1 LKKPIHISWGGWS
14 DALSGIAY
22 YYLEVFKLEPNTQND
37 LTELEP
43 LKPIYQFETNKT
55 SSINFPT
62 YHPPETGMYSILLQ
76 VSDKANNSKIARRL
90 VLYDNDS
97 SITLT
102 KPAFN
107 PYMPINVS
115 DIKIG
120 DGGMHVIT
128 AIPETGYIWQTSNEK
143 NKTRIVLNWKNHFV
157 NTIYDQGKL
166 LNRVLKYPTQ
176 FADLQ
181 DDGVFRSK
189 KFVIIIIFVRDMFG
203 FVQYTFCIFKDTYYN
218 LIFFFFS

>member
-1 LKKPIHISWGGWS
+1 
-14 DALSGIAY
+14 
-22 YYLEVFKLEPNTQND
+22 LEPNAHNE

-43 LKPIYQFETNKT
+43 LKPIHQFKTNKT

-62 YHPPETGMYSILLQ
+62 YYPLETGMYSILLQ

-97 SITLT
+97 FITLT

-107 PYMPINVS
+107 PNMSIDVS

-128 AIPETGYIWQTSNEK
+128 AIPETGYMWQSSNHDT
-143 NKTRIVLNWKNHFV
+143 KTRIVLNWENHFV
-157 NTIYDQGKL
+157 NRIYDQDKL
-166 LNRVLKYPTQ
+166 LNRVLTYTAQ
-176 FADLQ
+176 FVEIQNEGDLI
-181 DDGVFRSK
+181 RK
-189 KFVIIIIFVRDMFG
+189 K
-203 FVQYTFCIFKDTYYN
+203 
-218 LIFFFFS
+218 